1 MTDPT
6 QLPWSLRL
14 SWLGFGLGGLGPL
27 GALVLILVIPDPE
40 VTLRGLRFLSFV
52 GQFLLFLVGAL
63 WGGLWGMGGLALALL
78 GALGGAPPRQ
88 VRWAV
93 ATNLSLIG
101 LGLLTVAFAVASL
114 G

>member
-1 MTDPT
+1 
-6 QLPWSLRL
+6 
-14 SWLGFGLGGLGPL
+14 
-27 GALVLILVIPDPE
+27 
-40 VTLRGLRFLSFV
+40 
-52 GQFLLFLVGAL
+52 
-63 WGGLWGMGGLALALL
+63 MGGLALALL